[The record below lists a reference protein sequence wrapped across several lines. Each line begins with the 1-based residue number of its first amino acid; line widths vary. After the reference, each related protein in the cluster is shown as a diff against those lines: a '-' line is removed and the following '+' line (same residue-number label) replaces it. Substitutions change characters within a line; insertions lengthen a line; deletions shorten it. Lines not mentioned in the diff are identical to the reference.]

1 MFKTK
6 KFIVDYSAKAGC
18 TIVKK
23 IWLDRMGLLEQAL
36 HKTHW
41 VHNFMPKYL
50 KKFGGQVTQADLE
63 SDFFIKIKYVR
74 NPYAR
79 AVSSFMHVAKTNLIQ
94 HFPADMNFRDFLC
107 LISDRLDKPGSN
119 HWNIQNKY
127 PEIIYDEIIKIENI
141 HDETG
146 RLNKKYNL
154 NLCSDRG
161 SCHHISN
168 LNQEKVD
175 DAFNI
180 PADAIKT
187 LIRDNSKLLP
197 TYDSFYNDEIK
208 QMVDAFYGIDIETY
222 QYEFSY

>member
-1 MFKTK
+1 MFKTRK
-6 KFIVDYSAKAGC
+6 CIIDWSPKSGC
-18 TIVKK
+18 TVVKK
-23 IWLDRMGLLEQAL
+23 MWFDRMGVLEQAL
-36 HKTHW
+36 CKTNW
-41 VHNFMPKYL
+41 VHDFMPTYF

-79 AVSSFMHVAKTNLIQ
+79 AVSSFMHVAKTKLIQ
-94 HFPADMNFRDFLC
+94 HFPADMNFRDFLH
-107 LISDRLDKPGSN
+107 LIPERLDELGSG
-119 HWNIQNKY
+119 HWAVQNKY

-141 HDETG
+141 HDKTE

-154 NLCSDRG
+154 NLNSDRTSG
-161 SCHHISN
+161 HHSLD
-168 LNQEKVD
+168 LNHEKIN

-187 LIRDNSKLLP
+187 LIRDNSKPLP

-208 QMVDAFYGIDIETY
+208 QMVDEFYGIDIESY
-222 QYEFSY
+222 QYEFPY